1 MARKGKDNIL
11 AVAYGQAIE
20 AAIARSGKSYKEI
33 CDYFDLDEKSLYRY
47 RLGESQAPLEL
58 LMAIWTYCG
67 LEVAKELRNDIKD
80 LIRRSKYGTAILKQL
95 GIK

>member
-1 MARKGKDNIL
+1 MARKDKDNIL

-20 AAIARSGKSYKEI
+20 SAIETSGKSYKEI
-33 CDYFDLDEKSLYRY
+33 CVQFDLDEKSLYRY

-58 LMAIWTYCG
+58 VMAICTYCG
-67 LEVAKELRNDIKD
+67 MDVAHELRKDVRD
-80 LIRRSKYGTAILKQL
+80 LIRRSRYGSAILKQL

>member
-20 AAIARSGKSYKEI
+20 AAIESSGKSYKEI
-33 CDYFDLDEKSLYRY
+33 CVYFDLDEKSLYRY
-47 RLGESQAPLEL
+47 RLGESQAPMEL
-58 LMAIWTYCG
+58 VMAIWTYCG

-80 LIRRSKYGTAILKQL
+80 LIRRSRYGTAILKQL

>member
-33 CDYFDLDEKSLYRY
+33 CNCFDLDEKSLYRY

-58 LMAIWTYCG
+58 VMAIWTHCG